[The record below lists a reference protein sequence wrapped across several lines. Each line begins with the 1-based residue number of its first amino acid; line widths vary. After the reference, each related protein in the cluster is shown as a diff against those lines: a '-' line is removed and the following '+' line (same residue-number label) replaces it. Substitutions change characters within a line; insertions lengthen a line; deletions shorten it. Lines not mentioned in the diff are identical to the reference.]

1 MEKKLPKDFRDFL
14 KLLNVHNVKYLLI
27 GGYAVGY
34 HGYPRATNDIDIWVE
49 NSEKNA
55 NRTVDAIKEFG
66 FSDPQIT
73 PELFRR
79 KKNIIR
85 MGRTPMRIE
94 IILDIDGV
102 EFSKCYKN
110 KMRKRHH
117 TKLIHEGKYIAEV
130 EVELIENEES
140 WSPCISVEDAKK
152 LDDIRDALRRG
163 DIKRASKFARIFSLT
178 PVKN

>member
-14 KLLNVHNVKYLLI
+14 KLLNVHKVKYLLV

-66 FSDPQIT
+66 FSDPKIT

-110 KMRKRHH
+110 KITVEIDGIKVKIISLSDLKANKKASGRH
-117 TKLIHEGKYIAEV
+117 KDLA
-130 EVELIENEES
+130 
-140 WSPCISVEDAKK
+140 D
-152 LDDIRDALRRG
+152 LDYL
-163 DIKRASKFARIFSLT
+163 
-178 PVKN
+178 P